1 MNLELGPLKPE
12 PVPLLLGLAL
22 FFLVLWILGR
32 HLLPRAERVQAER
45 WEATE
50 GRMERAE
57 TLYAEADA
65 VRDAHVRELA
75 EARHEAA
82 RIRADYAERGAAAI
96 AAARAEGLRTR
107 DALLVAGRAR
117 IAADRAAAADV
128 LRGDV
133 GELAVTLA
141 GRVIGEPVHA
151 VAARRRTVERFF
163 EADKP

>member
-1 MNLELGPLKPE
+1 MNLELGPLEPE

-22 FFLVLWILGR
+22 FFLVLRILGR

-57 TLYAEADA
+57 ALYAEADA

-128 LRGDV
+128 LRRDV

-163 EADKP
+163 EAD